1 MDPPEIKRAPIL
13 AQLEGLPRARER
25 GQGRWVACC
34 PAHPDAHP
42 SLGWTVGSDG
52 RVLLRCHAG
61 CSAEEIVEALGSA
74 TSDLFASAHPG
85 KAVRAERKQAV
96 SRYQILDIEGSL
108 QAVHLRTEGPGGKRF
123 TWQGPDGKAGLS
135 GRPATSLP
143 LYRTETLKRA
153 ALEEPVIVTEG
164 EKAAIALATI
174 WPGLVVATVTGAA
187 TIPSIE
193 VLEVLRGH
201 PVILWPDRDLAG
213 SRHIEWLARALLP
226 IASAV
231 RILDVPDLSE
241 HGDAADYVDAGRGSA
256 ELLGLVKTARV
267 VSAQTPSPSRAE
279 TGLRFRTAREIAEA
293 TPDVVPWRARP
304 YLIDGA
310 LLEVV
315 GKIKAAGKT
324 TFVTFMCRAI
334 LDGTP
339 FLGEPTVRGGVVY
352 LTEQADSSLRET
364 LRRAGLL
371 DRDDFVVLSWSD
383 MGDRSWPEVVDEA
396 VAECERRGAK
406 VLVVD
411 TLTRFAGIRG
421 DGENHAGEADTAT
434 APLIGAA
441 ARGLA
446 VISVRHERKAGGDV
460 GDSGRGSSAFGGAV
474 DTVIAIRR
482 GEGRSSNVRVITA
495 LSRFDGVPEMLVVEL
510 TEAGYV
516 SHGTDTDVAVA
527 EAMAVIQ
534 SRVASSLDGLTVAD
548 LSQGVPRTTAQRAID
563 RLALEGRVER
573 LGAGV
578 RSDPYRFVTSP
589 GHAVGE
595 QIPNPPVPMNFGIFG
610 DDEEWGTGTA

>member
-1 MDPPEIKRAPIL
+1 MSSERAKI
-13 AQLEGLPRARER
+13 LPRLEALPLARQVRPTE
-25 GQGRWVACC
+25 WVAAC
-34 PAHPDAHP
+34 PSHPDEHP
-42 SLGWTVGSDG
+42 SLAWSIGSDG

-61 CSAEEIVEALGSA
+61 CATNAVVEALGS
-74 TSDLFASAHPG
+74 TMSDLFVSAHPG
-85 KAVRAERKQAV
+85 KAVRAERKRAV
-96 SRYQILDIEGSL
+96 CRYQILDLDGAL
-108 QAVHLRTEGPGGKRF
+108 QAVYIRTDGPGGKRF
-123 TWQGPDGKAGLS
+123 TWQGPDGKPGLA
-135 GRPATSLP
+135 GRPATTLP
-143 LYRTETLKRA
+143 LYRTETLKGA

-164 EKAAIALATI
+164 EKAVIALATI
-174 WPGLVVATVTGAA
+174 WPGLIVATVTGAA
-187 TIPSIE
+187 TIPSAE

-213 SRHIEWLARALLP
+213 SRHMEWLARALLP

-231 RILDVPDLSE
+231 RILTVPDLPE
-241 HGDAADYVDAGRGSA
+241 HGDAADYVRAGRGCD
-256 ELLGLVKTARV
+256 ELLGLSDSADTP
-267 VSAQTPSPSRAE
+267 SAQTPSPSRAE

-383 MGDRSWPEVVDEA
+383 MGDRSWPEVVDAAVDEA
-396 VAECERRGAK
+396 ERRGAK

-495 LSRFDGVPEMLVVEL
+495 LSRFDGVPETLVVEL

-516 SHGTDTDVAVA
+516 SRGTDTDVAVA
-527 EAMAVIQ
+527 EAMDVIQ
-534 SRVASSLDGLTVAD
+534 SRLASSLDGLTVAD
-548 LSQGVPRTTAQRAID
+548 LSDGVPRTTAQRAID
-563 RLALEGRVER
+563 RLELEGRIER

-578 RSDPYRFVTSP
+578 RGDPYRFVTSS
-589 GHAVGE
+589 GQAAGKR
-595 QIPNPPVPMNFGIFG
+595 IPNQPVPMNFGIFG